1 MFVKTVS
8 IIFVQ
13 AFTYH
18 PIEFNLLLLF
28 SKRHLNSIS
37 LPFKLNNMSKRFR
50 RQHQQQNGL
59 TRIVTAGFIFIGLVA
74 LGLHFYNSYSDD
86 YAIDEDIKI
95 DTEDWYYLPTTKN
108 GKIVLHNYYAL
119 SYDEKHEQ
127 AEWIAYELTKS
138 SLRKKNVK
146 RTNNFRPDPKVRTK
160 SATDNDYRGS
170 GYDRGHMAPAGDMA
184 FNEEAM
190 SETFYMSNISPQ
202 VRAFNQGIWREL
214 EELIRDWAFRYK
226 HLYVVTGPIFG
237 NSKEHVGYNKVT
249 IPVAYFKVLLDL
261 ADPDQKA
268 IGFIIPNEV
277 SYERLDKFA
286 TSVDEIEAQ
295 TGFDFFPELLED
307 KLEAELESQFD
318 MKQWPTDEKKFK
330 VRKDKWNNVR

>member
-1 MFVKTVS
+1 MVIKF
-8 IIFVQ
+8 
-13 AFTYH
+13 H
-18 PIEFNLLLLF
+18 LIEKDSHLLLF
-28 SKRHLNSIS
+28 SKTHINSIS
-37 LPFKLNNMSKRFR
+37 LPSKLENMSKRFR
-50 RQHQQQNGL
+50 RQHQQQSGL
-59 TRIVTAGFIFIGLVA
+59 TRIVTAGFIFIGLVV
-74 LGLHFYNSYSDD
+74 LGIHFYNNYVDD
-86 YAIDEDIKI
+86 YGGEEIKI
-95 DTEDWYYLPTTKN
+95 DTEDWYYLPTTQN

-127 AEWIAYELTKS
+127 AEWVAYELTKNN
-138 SLRKKNVK
+138 LRKKRVK
-146 RTNNFRPDPKVRTK
+146 RSNNFRPDPKVRSK

-170 GYDRGHMAPAGDMA
+170 GYDRGHMIPAADMG
-184 FNEEAM
+184 FNQEAM

-214 EELIRDWAFRYK
+214 EELTRDWAFKYK
-226 HLYVVTGPIFG
+226 HLYIISGPIFG
-237 NSKEHVGYNKVT
+237 NSREHVGYNKVT
-249 IPVAYFKVLLDL
+249 IPDAYFKILLDL
-261 ADPDQKA
+261 ADPEQKA

-318 MKQWPTDEKKFK
+318 IKQWPTDEKKFK
-330 VRKDKWNNVR
+330 VRKDKWNKVR